1 VRHWKATAFRSY
13 NWAAKGRSAQDA
25 VWKQSII
32 SEAAAAKGYDV
43 IADLYD
49 LEKAYEAV
57 PLENV
62 WRAGIK
68 LHFPLDILRLELEA
82 FAAARTLVVDGACA
96 MKKYIR
102 FGTKAVHMSL
112 RREASPR

>member
-1 VRHWKATAFRSY
+1 M
-13 NWAAKGRSAQDA
+13 
-25 VWKQSII
+25 
-32 SEAAAAKGYDV
+32 

-62 WRAGIK
+62 WRAGIQ
-68 LHFPLDILRLELEA
+68 LHFILDILRLELEA

-96 MKKYIR
+96 IQ
-102 FGTKAVHMSL
+102 
-112 RREASPR
+112 

>member
-1 VRHWKATAFRSY
+1 M
-13 NWAAKGRSAQDA
+13 
-25 VWKQSII
+25 
-32 SEAAAAKGYDV
+32 

-96 MKKYIR
+96 DPVNTLSALVAGGSFATDGLFLVLVGPCDEILLEHPR
-102 FGTKAVHMSL
+102 HDPSCRTFGDDNTCC
-112 RREASPR
+112 E